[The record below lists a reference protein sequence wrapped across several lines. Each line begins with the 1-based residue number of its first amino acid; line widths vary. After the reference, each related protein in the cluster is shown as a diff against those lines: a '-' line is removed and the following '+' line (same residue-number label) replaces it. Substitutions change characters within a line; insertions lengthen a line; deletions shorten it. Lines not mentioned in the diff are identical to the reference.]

1 MHTSFTRT
9 AEGASEKFLNGYIS
23 LHKTSVGS
31 LRQYG
36 RAGGT
41 LCAGRQAGRQVR
53 SFGRQTKPLQ
63 KAARPF
69 YDGVARLG
77 DVTPPS
83 VRGGGES
90 SCWGEGGAVR
100 SSCDSNSLSSPH
112 FLASVRTKQDVSNFG
127 RERCGAEM
135 PTSPEIDVFRKRQ
148 CGRMFTKS
156 PGPAPSFP
164 HSVRACACVR
174 LAVRFPHSHSSSVTC
189 RHFGQ

>member
-1 MHTSFTRT
+1 MPEEFPNDKPER
-9 AEGASEKFLNGYIS
+9 
-23 LHKTSVGS
+23 GS
-31 LRQYG
+31 SGSSAGQ
-36 RAGGT
+36 AGGHPVRRR
-41 LCAGRQAGRQVR
+41 AGRQAARFVLVR